1 MYGEGEFRQNFFFE
15 FRKVSRPA
23 KVTFFRFQLWQR
35 LTFCLVRSQIDFV
48 GAHWKNSLLVDTFL
62 QCETALGGTICESRK
77 DNCKNTESSSLG
89 YCNVFKAKSTS
100 GESLEVIYTS
110 RPTLYATFGMGE
122 PLCGGKP
129 EQSHTRYLTILCMG
143 TDGFSGLLADSK
155 Y

>member
-1 MYGEGEFRQNFFFE
+1 M
-15 FRKVSRPA
+15 SRPL
-23 KVTFFRFQLWQR
+23 KVTFFRFQLWER
-35 LTFCLVRSQIDFV
+35 RTFYYAQSQSIFV
-48 GAHWKNSLLVDTFL
+48 ATHWKNSLLRDMFS
-62 QCETALGGTICESRK
+62 QCEMSLGGTICESRK

>member
-1 MYGEGEFRQNFFFE
+1 MH
-15 FRKVSRPA
+15 
-23 KVTFFRFQLWQR
+23 
-35 LTFCLVRSQIDFV
+35 SQIDFV
-48 GAHWKNSLLVDTFL
+48 GAHWKKFVSGHVL